1 MEQEKI
7 HNNNCLNNEQ
17 LEHVAEIIGDGYKVY
32 GIDVESQS
40 LLFDGTLYIS
50 DILKTADYIR
60 SLTKE

>member
-32 GIDVESQS
+32 GIEEKAQC
-40 LLFDGTLYIS
+40 LNFDGSLYVS
-50 DILKTADYIR
+50 DILKAADYIR

>member
-17 LEHVAEIIGDGYKVY
+17 LEHVAEIIGDGHKVY